1 MTLEVSA
8 AVRDL
13 QAATRAAAAS
23 SNARQAAEEELNATE
38 IGYRTGSTSSL
49 ERAAAG
55 ATYADARLAELTAI
69 YDEELARATVDL
81 ELGP

>member
-1 MTLEVSA
+1 M
-8 AVRDL
+8 
-13 QAATRAAAAS
+13 RAAAAS
-23 SNARQAAEEELNATE
+23 TSARQAAQEELNATQ

-55 ATYADARLAELTAI
+55 ATYADARLAEISAI